1 MMNKKMKKAA
11 ALAAAA
17 ALAVSLTACGG
28 SADKD
33 STQDSGNTADNAGST
48 ANDSTDAGDT
58 GAADDAQG
66 DSNEGNA
73 SADFSGKQITIGAWG
88 GNDQE
93 SAALNKMI
101 EEFEKS
107 TGAKVELK
115 VYTDYNTQIQADFV
129 ANTAPDA
136 FYIDGSMFP
145 FYSNLGVMEPLDK
158 EEMDAGQYYENLLS
172 AFTADD
178 GTVYCIP
185 KDVSTL
191 ATYYNTDILE
201 EVGVKPEDIP
211 DALEDY
217 KAFLTDLQAK
227 LDEKYGEGQVAAMT
241 YNLDM
246 SRNLYIL
253 EADGDSIIAEDGK
266 AQLSQPGIVKNLE
279 FMTDLAQSG
288 CWQTPKDLGLGWN
301 GEAFGAGKAAIME
314 EGNWVYTTLKNDYD
328 VNFGVKEMPTY
339 KGTQYSMAFTV
350 GWGISAN
357 SSEKELAKAWIK
369 YATGVDGM
377 EIWCS
382 GAGCLPSRADVAQK
396 MDVESDPVWKVHSD
410 MTKIATP
417 WQKGTTI
424 EIVNSNY
431 QNFGPA
437 AFKGESTAEEAMKKV
452 DDQAN
457 SEIANAQ

>member
-1 MMNKKMKKAA
+1 MMKKRMQKVAALTAA
-11 ALAAAA
+11 AV
-17 ALAVSLTACGG
+17 LAVSLTACG
-28 SADKD
+28 SSSDD
-33 STQDSGNTADNAGST
+33 AGSNT
-48 ANDSTDAGDT
+48 NEAGGDDAQTNAPSEDTTGGTDS
-58 GAADDAQG
+58 AADDGA
-66 DSNEGNA
+66 DSAGGE
-73 SADFSGKQITIGAWG
+73 SADFSGKKLTIGAWG

-107 TGAKVELK
+107 TGAEVELK

-129 ANTAPDA
+129 AGTAPDA

-158 EEMDAGQYYENLLS
+158 EEMDGGAFYENLLS
-172 AFTADD
+172 AFTAED
-178 GTVYCIP
+178 GTIYCIP

-201 EVGVKPEDIP
+201 KVGVKPEDIP

-217 KAFLTDLQAK
+217 KAFLTDLQSK
-227 LDEKYGEGQVAAMT
+227 LDAEYGEGQVAAMT
-241 YNLDM
+241 YNQDM

-266 AQLSQPGIVKNLE
+266 SQLSQPGIVKNLE

-314 EGNWVYTTLKNDYD
+314 EGNWVYTTLQNDYD

-350 GWGISAN
+350 GWGIFAN
-357 SSEKELAKAWIK
+357 SSEKDLAKAWIK

-382 GAGCLPSRADVAQK
+382 GAGCLPSRADVAEK

-424 EIVNSNY
+424 DIVNSNY

-452 DDQAN
+452 DEQAN

>member
-1 MMNKKMKKAA
+1 MMKKRMQKVAALTAA
-11 ALAAAA
+11 AV
-17 ALAVSLTACGG
+17 LAVSLTACG
-28 SADKD
+28 SSSD
-33 STQDSGNTADNAGST
+33 
-48 ANDSTDAGDT
+48 DAGNNTNEAGGDDAQTNAPSEDT
-58 GAADDAQG
+58 TGGTDSAADDGA
-66 DSNEGNA
+66 DSAGGE
-73 SADFSGKQITIGAWG
+73 SADFSGKKLTIGAWG

-107 TGAKVELK
+107 TGAEVELK

-129 ANTAPDA
+129 AGTAPDA

-158 EEMDAGQYYENLLS
+158 EEMDGGAFYENLLS
-172 AFTADD
+172 AFTAED
-178 GTVYCIP
+178 GTIYCIP

-201 EVGVKPEDIP
+201 KVGVKPEDIP

-217 KAFLTDLQAK
+217 KAFLTDLQSK
-227 LDEKYGEGQVAAMT
+227 LDAEYGEGQVAAMT
-241 YNLDM
+241 YNQDM

-266 AQLSQPGIVKNLE
+266 SQLSQPGIVKNLE

-314 EGNWVYTTLKNDYD
+314 EGNWVYTTLQNDYD

-350 GWGISAN
+350 GWGIFAN
-357 SSEKELAKAWIK
+357 SSEKDLAKAWIK

-382 GAGCLPSRADVAQK
+382 GAGCLPSRADVAEK

-410 MTKIATP
+410 MTKIAIP

-424 EIVNSNY
+424 DIVNSNY

-452 DDQAN
+452 DEQAN

>member
-1 MMNKKMKKAA
+1 M
-11 ALAAAA
+11 
-17 ALAVSLTACGG
+17 
-28 SADKD
+28 
-33 STQDSGNTADNAGST
+33 
-48 ANDSTDAGDT
+48 
-58 GAADDAQG
+58 
-66 DSNEGNA
+66 
-73 SADFSGKQITIGAWG
+73 
-88 GNDQE
+88 
-93 SAALNKMI
+93 
-101 EEFEKS
+101 
-107 TGAKVELK
+107 
-115 VYTDYNTQIQADFV
+115 
-129 ANTAPDA
+129 
-136 FYIDGSMFP
+136 
-145 FYSNLGVMEPLDK
+145 
-158 EEMDAGQYYENLLS
+158 
-172 AFTADD
+172 
-178 GTVYCIP
+178 
-185 KDVSTL
+185 
-191 ATYYNTDILE
+191 
-201 EVGVKPEDIP
+201 KPEDIP
-211 DALEDY
+211 DALDDY
-217 KAFLTDLQAK
+217 KAFLTDLQSK
-227 LDEKYGEGQVAAMT
+227 LDAEYGEGQVAAMT
-241 YNLDM
+241 YNQDM

-266 AQLSQPGIVKNLE
+266 SQLSQPGIVKNLE

-350 GWGISAN
+350 GWGIFAN
-357 SSEKELAKAWIK
+357 SSEKDLAKAWVK

-382 GAGCLPSRADVAQK
+382 GAGCLPSRADVAEK

-424 EIVNSNY
+424 DIVNSNY

-437 AFKGESTAEEAMKKV
+437 AFKGESSAEEAMKKV
-452 DDQAN
+452 DEQAN

>member
-33 STQDSGNTADNAGST
+33 STQDSGNNADNA
-48 ANDSTDAGDT
+48 ANDSADAGDT

-66 DSNEGNA
+66 DSNEG
-73 SADFSGKQITIGAWG
+73 ADFSGKQITIGAWG

-191 ATYYNTDILE
+191 AT
-201 EVGVKPEDIP
+201 
-211 DALEDY
+211 
-217 KAFLTDLQAK
+217 
-227 LDEKYGEGQVAAMT
+227 
-241 YNLDM
+241 
-246 SRNLYIL
+246 
-253 EADGDSIIAEDGK
+253 
-266 AQLSQPGIVKNLE
+266 
-279 FMTDLAQSG
+279 
-288 CWQTPKDLGLGWN
+288 
-301 GEAFGAGKAAIME
+301 
-314 EGNWVYTTLKNDYD
+314 
-328 VNFGVKEMPTY
+328 
-339 KGTQYSMAFTV
+339 
-350 GWGISAN
+350 
-357 SSEKELAKAWIK
+357 
-369 YATGVDGM
+369 
-377 EIWCS
+377 
-382 GAGCLPSRADVAQK
+382 
-396 MDVESDPVWKVHSD
+396 
-410 MTKIATP
+410 
-417 WQKGTTI
+417 
-424 EIVNSNY
+424 
-431 QNFGPA
+431 
-437 AFKGESTAEEAMKKV
+437 
-452 DDQAN
+452 
-457 SEIANAQ
+457 

>member
-1 MMNKKMKKAA
+1 MMKKRMQKVAALTAA
-11 ALAAAA
+11 AV
-17 ALAVSLTACGG
+17 LAVSLTACG
-28 SADKD
+28 SSSDD
-33 STQDSGNTADNAGST
+33 AGSNT
-48 ANDSTDAGDT
+48 NEAGGDDAQTNAPSEDTTGGTDS
-58 GAADDAQG
+58 AADDGA
-66 DSNEGNA
+66 DSAGGE
-73 SADFSGKQITIGAWG
+73 SADFSGKKLTIGAWG

-107 TGAKVELK
+107 TGAEVELK

-129 ANTAPDA
+129 AGTAPDA

-158 EEMDAGQYYENLLS
+158 EEMDGGAFYENLLS
-172 AFTADD
+172 AFTAED
-178 GTVYCIP
+178 GTIYCIP

-201 EVGVKPEDIP
+201 KVGVKPEDIP

-217 KAFLTDLQAK
+217 KAFLTDLQSK
-227 LDEKYGEGQVAAMT
+227 LDAEYGEGQVAAMT
-241 YNLDM
+241 YNQDM

-266 AQLSQPGIVKNLE
+266 SQLSQPGIVKNLE

-314 EGNWVYTTLKNDYD
+314 EGNWVYTTLQNDYD

-350 GWGISAN
+350 GWGIFAN
-357 SSEKELAKAWIK
+357 SSEKDLAKAWIK

-382 GAGCLPSRADVAQK
+382 GAGCLPSRADVAEK

-410 MTKIATP
+410 MTKIAIP

-424 EIVNSNY
+424 DIVNSNY

-452 DDQAN
+452 DEQAN

>member
-1 MMNKKMKKAA
+1 MMKKRMQKVAALTAA
-11 ALAAAA
+11 AV
-17 ALAVSLTACGG
+17 LAVSLTACG
-28 SADKD
+28 SSSD
-33 STQDSGNTADNAGST
+33 
-48 ANDSTDAGDT
+48 DAGNNTNEAGGDDAQTNAPSEDT
-58 GAADDAQG
+58 TGGTDSAADDGA
-66 DSNEGNA
+66 DSAGGE
-73 SADFSGKQITIGAWG
+73 SADFSGKKLTIGAWG

-107 TGAKVELK
+107 TGAEVELK

-129 ANTAPDA
+129 AGTAPDA

-158 EEMDAGQYYENLLS
+158 EEMDGGAFYENLLS
-172 AFTADD
+172 AFTAED
-178 GTVYCIP
+178 GTIYCIP

-201 EVGVKPEDIP
+201 KVGVKPEDIP

-217 KAFLTDLQAK
+217 KAFLTDLQSK
-227 LDEKYGEGQVAAMT
+227 LDAEYGEGQVAAMT
-241 YNLDM
+241 YNQDM

-266 AQLSQPGIVKNLE
+266 SQLSQPGIVKNLE

-314 EGNWVYTTLKNDYD
+314 EGNWVYTTLQNDYD

-350 GWGISAN
+350 GWGIFAN
-357 SSEKELAKAWIK
+357 SSEKDLAKAWIK

-382 GAGCLPSRADVAQK
+382 GAGCLPSRADVAEK

-424 EIVNSNY
+424 DIVNSNY

-452 DDQAN
+452 DEQAN